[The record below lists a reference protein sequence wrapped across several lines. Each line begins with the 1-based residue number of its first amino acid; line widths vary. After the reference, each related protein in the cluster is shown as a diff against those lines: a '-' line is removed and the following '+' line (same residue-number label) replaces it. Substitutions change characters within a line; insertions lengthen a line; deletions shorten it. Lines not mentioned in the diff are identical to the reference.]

1 MEQLPSAS
9 LLEADW
15 QWWASTETGKSP
27 IKRTRGG
34 GERWSSIEQSPA
46 SKVDLSLFDVITSSL
61 WCRRMYAR
69 PTPRHFRYNAKAKS
83 LYGALKRNSKKF
95 TSAAAADF
103 FLKDSL
109 HANRSPFS
117 VIHVNVKIVRLLST
131 ALRAEPSEHVFERH
145 WTRTLDHETDY
156 RCPEFCTTGNAA
168 PDSPLLKALQIS
180 PPVIKNGHS
189 FEFRA
194 FRRALLLYSV
204 CPTQPHTSLLAIVA
218 VSYILSS
225 PNLSIPS
232 ITQHSLGIKSSTE
245 YEVRTKMNQ

>member
-103 FLKDSL
+103 FFKRFASRQSIPILRYPCERE
-109 HANRSPFS
+109 NRSTL
-117 VIHVNVKIVRLLST
+117 VNSATCWTKRTRL
-131 ALRAEPSEHVFERH
+131 
-145 WTRTLDHETDY
+145 W
-156 RCPEFCTTGNAA
+156 
-168 PDSPLLKALQIS
+168 KALNKDLGSRNWLPLSWILHNRKRCSWLATVES
-180 PPVIKNGHS
+180 PSNFASGH
-189 FEFRA
+189 
-194 FRRALLLYSV
+194 
-204 CPTQPHTSLLAIVA
+204 
-218 VSYILSS
+218 
-225 PNLSIPS
+225 
-232 ITQHSLGIKSSTE
+232 
-245 YEVRTKMNQ
+245 